1 MTQEVNPMWNGDEF
15 YTKTWVNGVTYG
27 LGGELRTITVEG
39 STETRDY
46 NERLQLTRQRLNGSD
61 FLRYVFT
68 DPQSPNS
75 ADRVNDGRIIRREN
89 LVSGETVTYQ
99 YDELQRLASAEATK
113 IENQKQT
120 VVWGLSWDYDG
131 FGNRWEQRVTKGTA
145 PGNTVSFDLSTNRI
159 NSAGYGADAN
169 GNMTAMP
176 GVWGLGYDFDNRLVS
191 ASTNGYREEYAYLPN
206 NRRVWKRRTDL
217 NTYAEVE
224 HYYLYGAHGERIGT
238 YAPIL
243 ADDGFVLTMVSADVY
258 FGGRPIMQ
266 NSKTI
271 TLRDRLGSVMARGGA
286 YDSERHDYFPYG
298 EERTPTIGDRNKYG
312 TYHRDQTGL
321 DYADQRYYNSTIGRF
336 LSADPYE
343 ASGGASEPASWGRGV
358 YVHGDPVNFLD
369 PSGLD
374 KCPAGSQNCI
384 DVVDTEPGQK
394 GPEVSGS
401 GDGGGG
407 ALGGGDRGGSGGST
421 DRPPSPR
428 LCGVDVTLT
437 PTQSGILG
445 PSSPFNAFSREQQV
459 GFLNFTAAAQHAGVN
474 LSGFQFASFN
484 NLKDKQGLPDRMWL
498 TGDATNIDTLES
510 VLAAPG
516 SGFTKNFG
524 AKHPGILAQYR
535 QDVSFGS
542 LQIGIGSGQIE
553 IDIDLFGGHMGPVEF
568 GLHLIFELMGNAL
581 FDTYTDPYKVAEYLR
596 SDRGINVGH
605 GCGKKRR

>member
-1 MTQEVNPMWNGDEF
+1 
-15 YTKTWVNGVTYG
+15 
-27 LGGELRTITVEG
+27 
-39 STETRDY
+39 
-46 NERLQLTRQRLNGSD
+46 
-61 FLRYVFT
+61 
-68 DPQSPNS
+68 
-75 ADRVNDGRIIRREN
+75 
-89 LVSGETVTYQ
+89 
-99 YDELQRLASAEATK
+99 
-113 IENQKQT
+113 
-120 VVWGLSWDYDG
+120 
-131 FGNRWEQRVTKGTA
+131 
-145 PGNTVSFDLSTNRI
+145 
-159 NSAGYGADAN
+159 
-169 GNMTAMP
+169 MTAMP
-176 GVWGLGYDFDNRLVS
+176 GANNLTYDIDNRLLS
-191 ASTNGYREEYAYLPN
+191 ANSNGSWEQYAYLADN
-206 NRRVWKRRTDL
+206 KRVWKQT
-217 NTYAEVE
+217 NQNGNPVE
-224 HYYLYGAHGERIGT
+224 QYYLYGVGGERIAT
-238 YAPIL
+238 YTVNQQAL
-243 ADDGFVLTMVSADVY
+243 GEGLLLFSGVSHDVY
-258 FGGRPIMQ
+258 FGGRVIWQ
-266 NSKTI
+266 NGKAV
-271 TLRDRLGSVMARGGA
+271 LRDRLGNVMARTGDYTGP
-286 YDSERHDYFPYG
+286 ERHDYFPYG
-298 EERTPTIGDRNKYG
+298 EERTPTAGDRNKYG